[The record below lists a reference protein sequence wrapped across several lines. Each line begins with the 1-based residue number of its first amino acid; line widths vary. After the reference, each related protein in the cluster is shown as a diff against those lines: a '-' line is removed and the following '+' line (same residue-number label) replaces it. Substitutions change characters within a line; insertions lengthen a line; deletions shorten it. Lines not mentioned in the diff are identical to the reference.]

1 MRTKLSI
8 VIVFLFFCI
17 TNVLA
22 QDTKLLLRTG
32 DKSLR
37 NRHYR
42 KALPFYNQV
51 LKTDPENLEALY
63 KSGICNLYRYSKE
76 NALLNFQKVYSKDS
90 TYDKNLY
97 YWLGRAYHQ
106 NYKFPEALKFYA
118 MYKTKLTKWDSRQ
131 KEVDFYTDQVKR
143 ARDYVSNPKNY
154 LVKNLGPVIN
164 SSYSEHSPVTS
175 LNDTTILFTS
185 RRDKVTGT
193 KEDFDGEPFEDIFVS
208 KRNAKGEWSEPT
220 LLNLN
225 TTGHDASIQLF
236 DNDTKLF
243 VYRYLKGGDI
253 YLTEKVNGE
262 WQTPKRFANINTRDF
277 ESDAFITPDGNTV
290 FYATNHYKKNADL
303 DIYFIT
309 KKGDNSWSKPKQ
321 LKGRINSYEDED
333 APFITADGKTMYFS
347 SRGHNGMGGYDVFKS
362 VMDENGKW
370 SKPENLGYPIN
381 TPDDDVYYYRSSV
394 SNRAFLSSYR
404 DGGFGEKDIYEII
417 PVESVD
423 INGTVLEE
431 KTNKPI
437 QSAAITFIP
446 QEKASKNAIGN
457 TAILKSN
464 GSFAAPLLSNNG
476 YKVVITK
483 GKDTLSVDT
492 VSVPLFEE
500 KGKVYLK
507 NFYVPFTGNPMDT
520 VTVKKDTVVPVR
532 VPPKKLE
539 VIYFATNS
547 YELGPASKGKLQDIV
562 DFINANP
569 GTFVVIYGFTDGS
582 GSEALNLHLSENRA
596 DAIRDYLKSRG
607 IPLERIKQTEAFG
620 AQKPVANND
629 TEEGKAKNRRV
640 EVTIE

>member
-8 VIVFLFFCI
+8 VVVFLFCCI
-17 TNVLA
+17 TNLLA
-22 QDTKLLLRTG
+22 QDLKVLLHTG

-42 KALPFYNQV
+42 KALPLYNQV
-51 LKTDPENLEALY
+51 LKTDPENLDALY
-63 KSGICNLYRYSKE
+63 GAGICNLFRYSKE
-76 NALLNFQKVYSKDS
+76 SALQNFEKIYSKDS
-90 TYDKNLY
+90 LYNKNLY

-106 NYKFPEALKFYA
+106 NYQFSDALKYYA

-131 KEVDFYTDQVKR
+131 KEVDFYMDQVKR
-143 ARDYVSNPKNY
+143 ARDYVANPKDY
-154 LVKNLGPVIN
+154 LVKNMGPAIN

-175 LNDTTILFTS
+175 LNDTVLLFTS
-185 RRDKVTGT
+185 RKDKLTGT

-208 KRNAKGEWSEPT
+208 NRSTGGQWSEPA
-220 LLNLN
+220 LMNLN

-253 YLTEKVNGE
+253 YVTEKVNGA
-262 WQTPKRFANINTRDF
+262 WAAPTRFANINSRDF

-290 FYATNHYKKNADL
+290 FYATNHYKKTADL

-309 KKGDNSWSKPKQ
+309 KKGDGSWSKPKQ
-321 LKGRINSYEDED
+321 LKGKINSLEDED
-333 APFITADGKTMYFS
+333 APFITPDGKTMYFS
-347 SRGHNGMGGYDVFKS
+347 SRGHNSMGGYDVFKS

-394 SNRAFLSSYR
+394 SNRAYLSSYR

-417 PVESVD
+417 PVEYAE
-423 INGTVLEE
+423 IKGLVLEE
-431 KTNKPI
+431 KTNKAI

-446 QEKASKNAIGN
+446 QEHSSKNANAN
-457 TAILKSN
+457 TAILNASGN
-464 GSFAAPLLSNNG
+464 FAAPLLSNNI

-483 GKDTLSVDT
+483 GRDTLSVDT
-492 VSVPLFEE
+492 IAVPLFED
-500 KGKVYLK
+500 KGKEYRK
-507 NFYVPFTGNPMDT
+507 NFYVPFSGNPADT
-520 VTVKKDTVVPVR
+520 ITVKKDTVVPVR
-532 VPPKKLE
+532 IPPKKLE

-547 YELGPASKGKLQDIV
+547 YDLGPASKGKLQGLV
-562 DFINANP
+562 DFMNVNP
-569 GTFVVIYGFTDGS
+569 GTFSVIYGFTDGS
-582 GSEALNLHLSENRA
+582 GSEQLNKDLSANRA
-596 DAIRDYLKSRG
+596 DAIREYLKSRG
-607 IPLERIKQTEAFG
+607 VDPNRIKTEAFG
-620 AQKPVANND
+620 ANKPVASND